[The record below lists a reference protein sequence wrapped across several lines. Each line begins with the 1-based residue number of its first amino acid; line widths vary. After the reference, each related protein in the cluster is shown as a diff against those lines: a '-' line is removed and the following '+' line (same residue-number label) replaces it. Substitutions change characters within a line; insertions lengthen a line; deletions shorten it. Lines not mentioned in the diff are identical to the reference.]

1 MPHIVIEYTANVEV
15 DARITELM
23 RVLGSVLIRHP
34 DIFPP
39 GGIRTRAIRLDRY
52 RMADGAEDGA
62 FIHVAFRI
70 KAGRPK
76 AVTGPICAELF
87 AALRAHMADA
97 FSRRYLGLTLELT
110 EFDTH
115 GFYVENNMHSRF
127 AASELRDPH
136 PTDIRRARY
145 RKDVAQTDAD
155 HIGPQ
160 SDLDRAAIVKSDGL
174 RRRERNRGDRAR

>member
-1 MPHIVIEYTANVEV
+1 MPHIVIEYTANVEA

-23 RVLGSVLIRHP
+23 RVLSNVLIRHA

-52 RMADGAEDGA
+52 QMADGAEDGA

-76 AVTGPICAELF
+76 AVTGPICSELF
-87 AALRAHMADA
+87 AALRAHMADVFA
-97 FSRRYLGLTLELT
+97 RRYLGLTLELT

-115 GFYVENNMHSRF
+115 GFHVENNMHSRF
-127 AASELRDPH
+127 APTALVRAGGDEQRRRPPSRRDPLLSRQPPLPEPKH
-136 PTDIRRARY
+136 RQRP
-145 RKDVAQTDAD
+145 V
-155 HIGPQ
+155 
-160 SDLDRAAIVKSDGL
+160 
-174 RRRERNRGDRAR
+174 